1 MAVAVGLAVYLIQP
15 SLMGLLGQEPPPGFD
30 EVRPKVAG
38 SPDPPSSNETI
49 FILPFS
55 KCILGRT

>member
-1 MAVAVGLAVYLIQP
+1 VAVAVGLAVYLIQP

-38 SPDPPSSNETI
+38 SPDPP
-49 FILPFS
+49 
-55 KCILGRT
+55 